1 MHCYVRVLCILCISS
16 KHLFLLQVSLEMMET
31 MVRAH
36 KGPLSESMIKTGFP
50 AVVHCTLHT
59 DDNAAMQNGGE
70 CLRAFLSV
78 ALEQVIA
85 WYDEQGESRRCE
97 PKSSFEIHVP
107 PNECISDDLKF
118 LITSL
123 KIVSFAC

>member
-1 MHCYVRVLCILCISS
+1 MYGISS

-97 PKSSFEIHVP
+97 P
-107 PNECISDDLKF
+107 NECISDDLKF
-118 LITSL
+118 LINSL
-123 KIVSFAC
+123 KIISIAC

>member
-36 KGPLSESMIKTGFP
+36 KGLSESMIKTGFP

-70 CLRAFLSV
+70 CLRTFLSV

-85 WYDEQGESRRCE
+85 WYDEQGESRR
-97 PKSSFEIHVP
+97 
-107 PNECISDDLKF
+107 
-118 LITSL
+118 TR
-123 KIVSFAC
+123 A

>member
-1 MHCYVRVLCILCISS
+1 MHCYIRVLCILCISS

-59 DDNAAMQNGGE
+59 DDNAAMQNEGE

-78 ALEQVIA
+78 AMEQVIA
-85 WYDEQGESRRCE
+85 WYDEQGENCRCE
-97 PKSSFEIHVP
+97 PKSSFEIP
-107 PNECISDDLKF
+107 SNECISDDLKF
-118 LITSL
+118 LINSL
-123 KIVSFAC
+123 KIVSIAC

>member
-1 MHCYVRVLCILCISS
+1 
-16 KHLFLLQVSLEMMET
+16 MMET

-85 WYDEQGESRRCE
+85 WHDEQGESRRCQ
-97 PKSSFEIHVP
+97 PKSSFEIP
-107 PNECISDDLKF
+107 SNECILGDLKL
-118 LITSL
+118 LIKSL
-123 KIVSFAC
+123 KIVFIAC

>member
-1 MHCYVRVLCILCISS
+1 MHSYVRVLCIFCISS

-85 WYDEQGESRRCE
+85 WYDEQGESRRCK
-97 PKSSFEIHVP
+97 PKSSFEIP